1 MHLVYIP
8 TYLSIRCLPLEDK
21 IEVRKK
27 FAEFATWLEQHY
39 RQDEDFW
46 KKNPYGWKRWQAIL
60 DFMDSED
67 HTDQLPA
74 FREYIGKLD
83 VLRKTSFKETFPEL
97 NNLCNQ

>member
-1 MHLVYIP
+1 MD
-8 TYLSIRCLPLEDK
+8 S
-21 IEVRKK
+21 
-27 FAEFATWLEQHY
+27 
-39 RQDEDFW
+39 
-46 KKNPYGWKRWQAIL
+46 NYGWKRWQAIL
-60 DFMDSED
+60 DFMDAED